1 MVEQTY
7 ILAQDIGAF
16 SCKAVLF
23 SADGSI
29 VRRNVVTYA
38 PQYNDREWSWQSPQ
52 LWWDAF
58 CTNCRTVLAD
68 IPA

>member
-38 PQYNDREWSWQSPQ
+38 PQYNDREWSW
-52 LWWDAF
+52 
-58 CTNCRTVLAD
+58 
-68 IPA
+68 